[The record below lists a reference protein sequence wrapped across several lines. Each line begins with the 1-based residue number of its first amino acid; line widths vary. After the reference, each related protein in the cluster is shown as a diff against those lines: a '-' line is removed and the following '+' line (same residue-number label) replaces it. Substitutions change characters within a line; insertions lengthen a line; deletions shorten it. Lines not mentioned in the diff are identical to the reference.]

1 MWGMAV
7 NKTVVLLLLLLLFF
21 PYLHPMFRSSKVDRE
36 VIQLDLCLLEED
48 DQGIHGKECGDQGN
62 ALEKKMLVRNP
73 VCQHPHLSNYTS
85 NLLGFP
91 F

>member
-62 ALEKKMLVRNP
+62 ALERP
-73 VCQHPHLSNYTS
+73 SWC
-85 NLLGFP
+85 
-91 F
+91 